1 MNSGIFC
8 SWIMLVTSYLYGNQ
22 NDSEMKKPQNLEDVK
37 AYAFGFFMI
46 GVAMLTPFALIA
58 ILKLLVQ

>member
-1 MNSGIFC
+1 
-8 SWIMLVTSYLYGNQ
+8 
-22 NDSEMKKPQNLEDVK
+22 MKKPQNLEDVK

-46 GVAMLTPFALIA
+46 GLAMLTPFALIA

>member
-1 MNSGIFC
+1 
-8 SWIMLVTSYLYGNQ
+8 
-22 NDSEMKKPQNLEDVK
+22 MKKPQNLEDVK
-37 AYAFGFFMI
+37 AYGFGFFMI